1 MLTGGFGT
9 VQDITEIKK
18 AEQLKDEFIGLVSH
32 ELRTPLTIIIGS
44 IKSAMTKGI
53 SREDMDELLQN
64 ASEGAESLAE
74 ILANM
79 LELSRYQANRLQL
92 EIDTVNIPEIAIS
105 VIERLKE
112 QEVKQRFIMEFSPDI
127 PYVEAD
133 RLRIERVL
141 YNLLENAVK
150 YSPPYSEIKISCRL
164 DNDYL
169 ITEITDQGEG
179 ISVEDQD
186 KLFELFQRLGQTV
199 RHTSGIGLGLVVC
212 KRLVEAHSGWI
223 KVDSTPGKGSVFYF
237 AIPVHHTHTS
247 E

>member
-1 MLTGGFGT
+1 LRWGFGT

-18 AEQLKDEFIGLVSH
+18 GEQLKDEFIGLVSH

-53 SREDMDELLQN
+53 SREDMDELLEN
-64 ASEGAESLAE
+64 ALEGAESLAE

-92 EIDTVNIPEIAIS
+92 EIDSVNIPEIAIG
-105 VIERLKE
+105 IIQRLKE
-112 QEVKQRFIMEFSPDI
+112 QEAKQRFITEFSPDI
-127 PYVEAD
+127 PYVDAD

-141 YNLLENAVK
+141 NNLLENAVK
-150 YSPPYSEIKISCRL
+150 YSPPSSEIKVSCRL

-169 ITEITDQGEG
+169 ITEIIDQGEG

-186 KLFELFQRLGQTV
+186 KLFELFQRLGSTV
-199 RHTSGIGLGLVVC
+199 RQTSGIGLGLVVC
-212 KRLVEAHSGWI
+212 KRLVEAHGGWI

-237 AIPVHHTHTS
+237 AIPIHRTDTK